1 MLFLREILLLA
12 VILSVCWETGDNSCG
27 VECDEFQRGLPQPT
41 CYIRD
46 DGTSTDCRIST
57 PIEDTEIRRLGS
69 FDKLTL
75 MLDLQK
81 RVNRLHI
88 DNSNSYFYNPLKVST
103 FRFHR
108 KITSLIISNFTIH
121 PGMLVLLPNL
131 KFLRMGSV
139 SFEYFPY
146 LAGANRLTYLSIY
159 SFDIPSTTNS
169 ILGGHLSGLTRLKH
183 LYLSPTQYI
192 NTTDQSFTGL
202 TALTYLYIESF
213 HIPNPVTTLSPFVRL
228 RKLRL
233 HSCELTDMSFL
244 TRTPS
249 LYGLTYLDLGSN
261 LITRIQPGIFSGYT
275 NLEYLLLY
283 SNRIAQ
289 LECGAFTGLNNL
301 EILYLISNPIQNICF
316 TAFKGLESLAGLNLG
331 ATSLTSLSS
340 RMFEYL
346 HSLRYIYLSDT
357 PLHCDCNL
365 QWLSRVQHNFGL
377 VSIRAVCASP
387 SEHINKAATNLSTY
401 NYNCTQDL
409 SYQCFNRS
417 ISCPSG
423 TSCQDTLDT
432 YLCVC
437 QQEGDLFVRS
447 LNRCVSSEEISN
459 GLLRLGATTPT
470 SATSPTS
477 TSPTSTSP
485 TSTSPTSTSPTS
497 TSPTSTSPTATSP
510 TATSPTATCPS
521 CPTSTCATCPTATC
535 PSCPTTTCPTCP
547 TTAAPT
553 F

>member
-12 VILSVCWETGDNSCG
+12 VVLCVCWKTGDNSCG
-27 VECDEFQRGLPQPT
+27 VECDEFQRGLAQPT
-41 CYIRD
+41 CYLRD
-46 DGTSTDCRIST
+46 DGTSTECRISLSY
-57 PIEDTEIRRLGS
+57 PNTEIQRIGS
-69 FDKLTL
+69 FDKLTIV
-75 MLDLQK
+75 LDLQT
-81 RVNRLHI
+81 RVNKLNMYSMYYSYSYRYHQKTNYRLE
-88 DNSNSYFYNPLKVST
+88 VSA
-103 FRFHR
+103 FKFHR
-108 KITSLIISNFTIH
+108 KITSLTISNFIIH

-131 KFLRMGSV
+131 KFLRMDSV

-146 LAGANRLTYLSIY
+146 LAHANRLTYLSIY
-159 SFDIPSTTNS
+159 SFDIPSTTPR
-169 ILGGHLSGLTRLKH
+169 ILGAHLSGLTRLK
-183 LYLSPTQYI
+183 YLSLYPNRQYI

-213 HIPNPVTTLSPFVRL
+213 HIPNPVTTLSPLVRL

-249 LYGLTYLDLGSN
+249 LYRLTYLDLGSN

-275 NLEYLLLY
+275 NLEYFLLY

-289 LECGAFTGLNNL
+289 LECGAFTGLSNL
-301 EILYLISNPIQNICF
+301 LLLHLYSNPMQNICF
-316 TAFKGLESLAGLNLG
+316 TAFKGLESLAGLNLRY
-331 ATSLTSLSS
+331 TSLTSLSS
-340 RMFEYL
+340 RMFEHL
-346 HSLRYIYLSDT
+346 HSLRYIEIYGT
-357 PLHCDCNL
+357 PLHCDCSL
-365 QWLSRVQHNFGL
+365 QWLSSVHHNFGL
-377 VSIRAVCASP
+377 YIYASCASP
-387 SEHINKAATNLSTY
+387 SEHINKAATDLSIY

-485 TSTSPTSTSPTS
+485 T
-497 TSPTSTSPTATSP
+497 
-510 TATSPTATCPS
+510 ATCPS
-521 CPTSTCATCPTATC
+521 CPTSTCATCPSCPTSTCPTATC
-535 PSCPTTTCPTCP
+535 PSCPTTTPNRP
-547 TTAAPT
+547 
-553 F
+553 

>member
-12 VILSVCWETGDNSCG
+12 VVLCVCWETGDNSCW
-27 VECDEFQRGLPQPT
+27 VECDEFQRGLAQPT
-41 CYIRD
+41 CYLRD
-46 DGTSTDCRIST
+46 DGTSTECRIYLSYSN
-57 PIEDTEIRRLGS
+57 TEIQRIGS
-69 FDKLTL
+69 FDKLTIV
-75 MLDLQK
+75 LDLQT
-81 RVNRLHI
+81 RVNKLNMYSMYI
-88 DNSNSYFYNPLKVST
+88 SYSYRYQRTNYQLEVST

-108 KITSLIISNFTIH
+108 KITSLIISNYIIH

-139 SFEYFPY
+139 SFKYFPY
-146 LAGANRLTYLSIY
+146 LAHANRLTYLSIY
-159 SFDIPSTTNS
+159 KFDIPSTTPR
-169 ILGGHLSGLTRLKH
+169 ILGAHVSGLTRLK
-183 LYLSPTQYI
+183 YLSLYPGRQYI

-261 LITRIQPGIFSGYT
+261 LFARIQPSIFSGYT
-275 NLEYLLLY
+275 NLEYLLLH

-289 LECGAFTGLNNL
+289 LECGAFTGLSNL
-301 EILYLISNPIQNICF
+301 LLLHLYSNPIQNICF
-316 TAFKGLESLAGLNLG
+316 TAFKGLESLAGLNLDS
-331 ATSLTSLSS
+331 TSLTFLSS

-346 HSLRYIYLSDT
+346 HSLKYIYLYGT
-357 PLHCDCNL
+357 PLHCDCSL
-365 QWLSRVQHNFGL
+365 QWLSRVHHNFSL
-377 VSIRAVCASP
+377 YIYASCASP
-387 SEHINKAATNLSTY
+387 SELINKLATDLSIY
-401 NYNCTQDL
+401 RNCTLDL

-447 LNRCVSSEEISN
+447 LNRCVSSEEISS

-470 SATSPTS
+470 S
-477 TSPTSTSP
+477 
-485 TSTSPTSTSPTS
+485 
-497 TSPTSTSPTATSP
+497 ATSP

-535 PSCPTTTCPTCP
+535 PTCPTSTCATCPTATCATCPTTTCATCP

-553 F
+553 V

>member
-12 VILSVCWETGDNSCG
+12 VVLCVCWETGHTSCG
-27 VECDEFQRGLPQPT
+27 VECDEFQRGLAQPT
-41 CYIRD
+41 CYLRD

-88 DNSNSYFYNPLKVST
+88 VNSNSYYTNQLEVST

-108 KITSLIISNFTIH
+108 KITSLTISNFTIH
-121 PGMLVLLPNL
+121 PGMLDLVPNL

-146 LAGANRLTYLSIY
+146 LAHANRLTYLSIY
-159 SFDIPSTTNS
+159 KIDIPSTTPR
-169 ILGGHLSGLTRLKH
+169 ILAGGHLSGLTRLK
-183 LYLSPTQYI
+183 YLSLYPGRQYI

-213 HIPNPVTTLSPFVRL
+213 HIPNPVTTLSPLVRL

-233 HSCELTDMSFL
+233 HSCELTDISFL

-249 LYGLTYLDLGSN
+249 LYGLTYLDLGYN

-289 LECGAFTGLNNL
+289 LECGAFTGLSNL

-316 TAFKGLESLAGLNLG
+316 TAFKGLESLAGLYLRY
-331 ATSLTSLSS
+331 TSLTSLSS

-346 HSLRYIYLSDT
+346 YSLKSIYLSDT
-357 PLHCDCNL
+357 PLHCDCSL
-365 QWLSRVQHNFGL
+365 HWLSRVQHNFGL
-377 VSIRAVCASP
+377 YIYASCASP
-387 SEHINKAATNLSTY
+387 SEHINKAATDLSIY

-447 LNRCVSSEEISN
+447 LNRCVSREELSN
-459 GLLRLGATTPT
+459 GMLRLGATTPT

-485 TSTSPTSTSPTS
+485 TATSPSATCPTSTC
-497 TSPTSTSPTATSP
+497 
-510 TATSPTATCPS
+510 ATCPS

-535 PSCPTTTCPTCP
+535 PTATCATCP

-553 F
+553 V